1 MSDFW
6 KSFKSVFVVEEQTP
20 MQTSTTNATSAKPT
34 TQPEKIPPP
43 QYQAPAQTQAAT
55 GSGREK
61 AMQVLAAAMEAA
73 NPVGFDYFEYRQALS
88 NLANMP
94 MDEPTRYKSAY
105 AMAQTMQVTNNNL
118 IQSAEKYLGVL
129 NAEKQRFEHAAENQ
143 QSAQVGTKQ
152 AEIENL
158 DLVIKQKAEQIK
170 KLTEEI
176 EEHQKAQVALREEVN
191 AAGSK
196 VIQARADFE
205 ASYSL
210 LVSQIQKDIDNM
222 KRYL

>member
-6 KSFKSVFVVEEQTP
+6 KSFKSVFVVEGQTP
-20 MQTSTTNATSAKPT
+20 TQTSATNTTSAKPT
-34 TQPEKIPPP
+34 TQPAKIPPP
-43 QYQAPAQTQAAT
+43 QYQAPAQAQTAT
-55 GSGREK
+55 GTVQEK
-61 AMQVLAAAMEAA
+61 FMQVLAGAMEAA

-105 AMAQTMQVTNNNL
+105 AMAQTMQATNSNL
-118 IQSAEKYLGVL
+118 ILSAEKYLGVL
-129 NAEKQRFEHAAENQ
+129 NAEKQKFEQAAENQ

-158 DLVIKQKAEQIK
+158 DLVIRQKAEQIK

-176 EEHQKAQVALREEVN
+176 EEHQKAQIALREEVN

-196 VIQARADFE
+196 VVQTRADFE
-205 ASYSL
+205 ASYTL